1 MKKFRISSIFPIHKK
16 ETVKSDVLIKGKN
29 VVFIA
34 CSIVSS
40 CVNLIFISNLTKS
53 PYTIGTLLSI
63 PAALFLGIMS
73 IALDLSKALHVIQ
86 VNTLNELYRF
96 VQHESWSKRIK
107 NVARKWNSIY
117 ILYVVLSIITS
128 VSLSSISIGAGITRN
143 SDTLRLIDE
152 YTTTGKT
159 YSNIDN
165 AAKTI
170 TRNNLISKATD
181 TTESDAIQYA
191 NEKMN
196 TIRPLIE
203 TYKADRASF
212 ETLGIDVSS
221 TEEVEFNGE
230 KIIPS
235 KYWNQ
240 RNNEINIQLQNAGY
254 GKVSGQQIKN
264 LNIVNVQSVI
274 KSNYLS
280 LSKTSIDANITK
292 LNELTDST
300 MEEARSWIISLN
312 SLGLKDPT
320 TGLPVVFDTDETKST
335 KVLVESAK
343 AKLSSLRVAY
353 ENDSGD
359 IGTSSKIFMQLGS
372 AIDNAKNNNSGD
384 LKDATKTEAS
394 SFGTTEVLMMLMLLF
409 LSLLCELAIN
419 QFSPKANITRRMLSQ
434 FSQYF
439 PEDFDVNKFMMKMA
453 YEERDY
459 DIIDDAEFKK
469 QLTYCKE
476 RITLKNT
483 YENAV
488 NEVDESKP
496 IIEEKPAAKVE
507 LPKVELTSS
516 DDIEKKIAAAIA
528 TEKPAAKKVVKHAK
542 NSKKFV
548 KLAEEN
554 AAKLS
559 EDLIDEIKVTGEK
572 PIVEESV
579 KAVEAP
585 AEVVEPIAEKS
596 EEPIAEKSEEPIVE
610 KPVEVEQP
618 KEEPVNVEEQKAVEE
633 PKLIEPAVIQKP
645 TTLPYRLGRT
655 TERVKNRFVDYVH
668 ALYKNFTVSDGIY
681 NLNPADVAAKAINLS
696 QKDFDIIE
704 NRLLDMVY
712 GKDGKHILYKE
723 NGVLKSPFDETFFI
737 SWITKVV

>member
-16 ETVKSDVLIKGKN
+16 ETVKSDILIKGKN

-203 TYKADRASF
+203 TYKADRSSF
-212 ETLGIDVSS
+212 EALGVDVSS
-221 TEEVEFNGE
+221 TEEVDFNGE

-235 KYWNQ
+235 KYWDQ

-274 KSNYLS
+274 KNNYLS

-320 TGLPVVFDTDETKST
+320 TGLPIVFDTDETKST

-469 QLTYCKE
+469 QLAYCKD
-476 RITLKNT
+476 RIALKNT
-483 YENAV
+483 YENAINEV
-488 NEVDESKP
+488 NEPKP
-496 IIEEKPAAKVE
+496 AKVAKPAAKVE

-516 DDIEKKIAAAIA
+516 EDIEKKITAAIA
-528 TEKPAAKKVVKHAK
+528 TEKSAAKKVVKHAK
-542 NSKKFV
+542 TGKKFV
-548 KLAEEN
+548 KISEEN
-554 AAKLS
+554 AEKLANPF
-559 EDLIDEIKVTGEK
+559 EDVKAIEVKEPIEMPVREEMIEVPTVIEEK
-572 PIVEESV
+572 PVEE
-579 KAVEAP
+579 
-585 AEVVEPIAEKS
+585 VVT
-596 EEPIAEKSEEPIVE
+596 
-610 KPVEVEQP
+610 PVEVEQP
-618 KEEPVNVEEQKAVEE
+618 KVEPVNVEEQKAVEE
-633 PKLIEPAVIQKP
+633 PKLIEPAVVQKP